1 MRLYGI
7 IIILFIFKSFLKK
20 TTVRSW
26 TTDIRFAH
34 FTSWFKFSNKF
45 RKFKKF
51 DYTNSAKQPYVNN
64 TFHLQ
69 VHRLVV
75 VDEEDK
81 VIGIISL
88 SDLLMYLVL
97 RPTGECGGA
106 SLRNE
111 HSSIEEKD
119 ETVVCESADTK
130 PLERGDA
137 TGKCTT
143 PDSNFTAED
152 DALRDFQEPKDD
164 SACQDP

>member
-1 MRLYGI
+1 M
-7 IIILFIFKSFLKK
+7 
-20 TTVRSW
+20 
-26 TTDIRFAH
+26 
-34 FTSWFKFSNKF
+34 
-45 RKFKKF
+45 
-51 DYTNSAKQPYVNN
+51 
-64 TFHLQ
+64 Q

-119 ETVVCESADTK
+119 ETPFSETTDAKPSEGGEMMTK
-130 PLERGDA
+130 CGVTSYTDDII
-137 TGKCTT
+137 G
-143 PDSNFTAED
+143 ED
-152 DALRDFQEPKDD
+152 DSRSDFQEAKDD
-164 SACQDP
+164 SNSQNP

>member
-1 MRLYGI
+1 M
-7 IIILFIFKSFLKK
+7 
-20 TTVRSW
+20 
-26 TTDIRFAH
+26 
-34 FTSWFKFSNKF
+34 
-45 RKFKKF
+45 
-51 DYTNSAKQPYVNN
+51 
-64 TFHLQ
+64 Q

-119 ETVVCESADTK
+119 ETALSETTDAKPSEGGQTTAKCVTSDT
-130 PLERGDA
+130 D
-137 TGKCTT
+137 CI
-143 PDSNFTAED
+143 TAED
-152 DALRDFQEPKDD
+152 DSQSDFSEAKDD
-164 SACQDP
+164 STSQDP

>member
-1 MRLYGI
+1 M
-7 IIILFIFKSFLKK
+7 
-20 TTVRSW
+20 
-26 TTDIRFAH
+26 
-34 FTSWFKFSNKF
+34 
-45 RKFKKF
+45 
-51 DYTNSAKQPYVNN
+51 
-64 TFHLQ
+64 Q

-119 ETVVCESADTK
+119 ESAFLETTDAKSSGGGETTAKYITSDTD
-130 PLERGDA
+130 GVTAAD
-137 TGKCTT
+137 
-143 PDSNFTAED
+143 DSQS
-152 DALRDFQEPKDD
+152 DFPEAKDD
-164 SACQDP
+164 STSPDP

>member
-1 MRLYGI
+1 MI
-7 IIILFIFKSFLKK
+7 ISFE
-20 TTVRSW
+20 
-26 TTDIRFAH
+26 
-34 FTSWFKFSNKF
+34 
-45 RKFKKF
+45 
-51 DYTNSAKQPYVNN
+51 
-64 TFHLQ
+64 LQ

-119 ETVVCESADTK
+119 ETVVSETADEK
-130 PLERGDA
+130 PSENEDA
-137 TGKCTT
+137 TEKCIMTVSE
-143 PDSNFTAED
+143 DSTCDE
-152 DALRDFQEPKDD
+152 DALRTVQ
-164 SACQDP
+164 

>member
-1 MRLYGI
+1 MDNAL
-7 IIILFIFKSFLKK
+7 L
-20 TTVRSW
+20 
-26 TTDIRFAH
+26 IR
-34 FTSWFKFSNKF
+34 KCLINM
-45 RKFKKF
+45 
-51 DYTNSAKQPYVNN
+51 
-64 TFHLQ
+64 FHLQ

-119 ETVVCESADTK
+119 ETAISET
-130 PLERGDA
+130 PDA
-137 TGKCTT
+137 THSEGGETTAKCVTS
-143 PDSNFTAED
+143 DSD
-152 DALRDFQEPKDD
+152 DITVGDVSQSNVQEAKYD
-164 SACQDP
+164 STSHDP